1 MAYCNPELASLITET
16 LGGDKWITEAYQLE
30 GLRKHAS
37 DKKFQAKWRDVKLA
51 KKERLA
57 GKIKVSLQILINCS
71 CAVLPSSAALQ
82 VSAKRYLCCACLF
95 QMRHGLLTSQV

>member
-57 GKIKVSLQILINCS
+57 GKIKVTPQTLINCNFTKLCS
-71 CAVLPSSAALQ
+71 CTKFCKAVAVLCSPMPDKTCL
-82 VSAKRYLCCACLF
+82 VDFACL
-95 QMRHGLLTSQV
+95 T